1 MTMLRCAMMVALIT
15 LSSSAAAQGT
25 PTPPQRSS
33 SIQEARFEIVQSPQ
47 SPTFIF
53 RVDRFTGRVWQLTS
67 LRGGLWEW
75 EETPV
80 PESIAVS
87 TPNRP
92 RFQLHVTGGSYSQT
106 LLIDTETGKSWQFT
120 NQNPSYQREQTRNG
134 HGWEVLRDR

>member
-1 MTMLRCAMMVALIT
+1 MMREPMLIALFCVT
-15 LSSSAAAQGT
+15 SSAAAQGT
-25 PTPPQRSS
+25 PTPPPQRSS
-33 SIQEARFEIVQSPQ
+33 AIAEARFEIVQSPQ

-80 PESIAVS
+80 PEPIAVS

-106 LLIDTETGKSWQFT
+106 LLIDTESGKSWQFT
-120 NQNPSYQREQTRNG
+120 RDNPSYQREQSRNG
-134 HGWEVLRDR
+134 YGWEVLRDR